1 MKRTLLFVLIS
12 LFAFNT
18 QAQSPR
24 PKAAG
29 RQTALGQSADRSA
42 HSKEL
47 RVNNRSKS
55 RVQTPQSELR
65 TPRSEVRVPKASRV
79 VVSHPQTN
87 SLRYSPGSLPIRRVI
102 LYSNGV
108 AYIERRGIV
117 SGHAEVSLSFK
128 QSQVDDVL
136 KSMLVLDLGKGRI
149 GAVSYNSSAPAS
161 TRMAE
166 IPFAISA
173 ATDGQSGHSSGG
185 LAGILSQLQ
194 GARVVV
200 TTANRTVTGSII
212 TVEGVTVEA
221 RHSSVDANPGS
232 RGGQPDRAGASHRLV
247 IASDSGQLS
256 GFDLADVRS
265 IQLADEGTRRD
276 LSEFAHAAASARRRD
291 AKTIVV
297 TSDGAGEREMIV
309 SYTIAAPI
317 WKTTYRVVL
326 DSTGKPFFQGW
337 AIVDNVSE
345 EDWTGIQL
353 SLVSGTPVSF
363 IQPIQNPVYRYR
375 PVIPL
380 SDDLNVRPQ
389 MYEPGVGTGGGN
401 GSGMVGSLTGTIKDP
416 NDSDVENATVVITN
430 SATNQSFEV
439 TTDSEGTYRADGLP
453 AGNYNLS
460 ATAPGFQKT
469 TANNLRVAAGLR
481 SSFNFNLQ
489 VGNVSATVE
498 VTAAGGLSNNYNS
511 IATNYNNLSRI
522 APTVSRSS
530 AETLSSLVAGSQ
542 SGVKAETTASEIGDL
557 FEYRI
562 DQPVTVLRDRS
573 ALIPILQ
580 TRMGGVRVS
589 IFRGCAG
596 REGSVLCSRP
606 MSGML
611 LKNTSPLTLED
622 GSLTVIDGDAYA
634 GEALLERLKPEEER
648 LVSFA
653 LDLGT
658 LVNVREGEERTP
670 THLVRA
676 VKGVVQA
683 YYYYTRKKIYML
695 MNQTDRPRVVY
706 LEHPK
711 DEDDDWEL
719 TEDTA
724 KPVVTT
730 AKHYRF
736 RVMLGPHQKVEFP
749 VSEREDQS
757 EYYELSKF
765 TRTQLELFIARKY
778 IDEPTRIALEKIIEL
793 KDRVTDTDARLQ
805 EINKEAMEIAA
816 DQLRLRENIKALTS
830 TAEAK
835 QLIARYVSK
844 ANDQETRLEQI
855 EKERRAIVDERTR
868 LQSEVDLAIRSLS
881 LDRKPE

>member
-1 MKRTLLFVLIS
+1 VL
-12 LFAFNT
+12 
-18 QAQSPR
+18 
-24 PKAAG
+24 
-29 RQTALGQSADRSA
+29 
-42 HSKEL
+42 
-47 RVNNRSKS
+47 
-55 RVQTPQSELR
+55 
-65 TPRSEVRVPKASRV
+65 VR
-79 VVSHPQTN
+79 N
-87 SLRYSPGSLPIRRVI
+87 SLPIRRVI

-173 ATDGQSGHSSGG
+173 STDGQSSGG
-185 LAGILSQLQ
+185 LAGVLSQLQ

-200 TTANRTVTGSII
+200 VTANRTVTGSII
-212 TVEGVTVEA
+212 TVEA
-221 RHSSVDANPGS
+221 RHSQIDANKP
-232 RGGQPDRAGASHRLV
+232 AVTSHRLV
-247 IASDSGQLS
+247 IASDNGQLS
-256 GFDLADVRS
+256 GFELAEVRS
-265 IQLADEGTRRD
+265 IQLADEGARRD

-297 TSDGAGEREMIV
+297 TSDGVGQREMIV

-345 EDWTGIQL
+345 EDWAGIQL

-389 MYEPGVGTGGGN
+389 TYEPGLGT

-416 NDSDVENATVVITN
+416 NGSDVENATVVITN
-430 SATNQSFEV
+430 TATNQSFEV
-439 TTDSEGTYRADGLP
+439 TTDSEGTYSAPDLP
-453 AGNYNLS
+453 AGNYSVS
-460 ATAPGFQKT
+460 ATASGFQKT
-469 TANNLRVAAGLR
+469 TVNDLRVAAGLR
-481 SSFNFNLQ
+481 SSFNLNLQ

-498 VTAAGGLSNNYNS
+498 VTASSGISNNYTSAAANF
-511 IATNYNNLSRI
+511 NNLSRI

-562 DQPVTVLRDRS
+562 DQPVTVPRDRS

-589 IFRGCAG
+589 IFRGCGG
-596 REGSVLCSRP
+596 REGSVLCTRP

-658 LVNVREGEERTP
+658 FVNVRQDEERTP
-670 THLVRA
+670 TYLVRA
-676 VKGVVQA
+676 VNGVVQA
-683 YYYYTRKKIYML
+683 YYYYTRKNIYTL
-695 MNQTDRPRVVY
+695 VNQTDRPRVVY

-736 RVMLGPHQKVEFP
+736 RVMLEPHQKVEFP
-749 VSEREDQS
+749 VSEREDRS

-765 TRTQLELFIARKY
+765 TRTQIELFIARKY

-793 KDRVTDTDARLQ
+793 KDRVTATDARLQ
-805 EINKEAMEIAA
+805 EINKEATEIAA
-816 DQLRLRENIKALTS
+816 DQLRLRENIKALTE

-855 EKERRAIVDERTR
+855 EKDRRAATDERAR
-868 LQSEVDLAIRSLS
+868 LQTELAAAIRSLS
-881 LDRKPE
+881 LDRKLN

>member
-1 MKRTLLFVLIS
+1 
-12 LFAFNT
+12 
-18 QAQSPR
+18 
-24 PKAAG
+24 
-29 RQTALGQSADRSA
+29 
-42 HSKEL
+42 
-47 RVNNRSKS
+47 
-55 RVQTPQSELR
+55 
-65 TPRSEVRVPKASRV
+65 
-79 VVSHPQTN
+79 
-87 SLRYSPGSLPIRRVI
+87 
-102 LYSNGV
+102 
-108 AYIERRGIV
+108 
-117 SGHAEVSLSFK
+117 
-128 QSQVDDVL
+128 
-136 KSMLVLDLGKGRI
+136 
-149 GAVSYNSSAPAS
+149 
-161 TRMAE
+161 MAE

-173 ATDGQSGHSSGG
+173 STDGQNSGG
-185 LAGILSQLQ
+185 LAGVLSQLQ

-200 TTANRTVTGSII
+200 ATANRTVAGSII
-212 TVEGVTVEA
+212 TVEA
-221 RHSSVDANPGS
+221 RHSQIDSTKPAVT
-232 RGGQPDRAGASHRLV
+232 SHRLV
-247 IASDSGQLS
+247 IASDSGQIS
-256 GFDLADVRS
+256 GFDLAEVRS

-297 TSDGAGEREMIV
+297 TSDGIGQREMIV

-326 DSTGKPFFQGW
+326 DGTGKPFFQGW

-345 EDWTGIQL
+345 EDWAGIQL

-380 SDDLNVRPQ
+380 SDELNVKPQ
-389 MYEPGVGTGGGN
+389 TYETGVGN
-401 GSGMVGSLTGTIKDP
+401 GSGMVGSLTGTITDP
-416 NDSDVENATVVITN
+416 NGSDVPNATVVITN

-439 TTDSEGTYRADGLP
+439 TTDSEGTYRADQLP
-453 AGNYNLS
+453 AGNYNIS
-460 ATAPGFQKT
+460 ATAQGFKQT
-469 TANNLRVAAGLR
+469 TVNDLRVAAGLR
-481 SSFNFNLQ
+481 SSFNLSLN
-489 VGNVSATVE
+489 VGGVTETVTVSASSGT
-498 VTAAGGLSNNYNS
+498 SNNFIS
-511 IATNYNNLSRI
+511 AGANYNNFSNLSRI
-522 APTVSRSS
+522 ALGVSRSS
-530 AETLSSLVAGSQ
+530 GETLSSLVAGSQ
-542 SGVKAETTASEIGDL
+542 SGVEAETTASEIGDL

-562 DQPVTVLRDRS
+562 DQPVTVARDRS

-580 TRMGGVRVS
+580 TRMGGIRVS
-589 IFRGCAG
+589 IFRGCGG
-596 REGSVLCSRP
+596 REGSVLCTRP

-611 LKNTSPLTLED
+611 LKNTSPLTLEN
-622 GSLTVIDGDAYA
+622 GSLTVVDGDAYA

-658 LVNVREGEERTP
+658 LVSVREVEERTP
-670 THLVRA
+670 TYLVRA
-676 VKGVVQA
+676 VNKVVQA
-683 YYYYTRKKIYML
+683 SYYNTRKNVYTL
-695 MNQTDRPRVVY
+695 VNQTDRPRVVY

-736 RVMLGPHQKVEFP
+736 RVMLEPHQKVEFP
-749 VSEREDQS
+749 VSEREDL
-757 EYYELSKF
+757 YESYDLSKF

-793 KDRVTDTDARLQ
+793 KDRVTATDARLL
-805 EINKEAMEIAA
+805 EINKEATEIAT

-855 EKERRAIVDERTR
+855 EKDRRAIVEERTR
-868 LQSEVDLAIRSLS
+868 LQSELDLAIRSLT
-881 LDRKPE
+881 LERKLR